1 MTGRS
6 TEYPLVDDPLWFK
19 DVVFYEVH
27 VRTFSDSN
35 ADGVG
40 DFNGLT
46 GKLDYLQDLGV
57 TAIWVL
63 PFYPSPLRDDGYDIT
78 DYRTINPAYGTMAD
92 FRRFLRQAHLRG
104 MRVVTE
110 LVINHTSDQN
120 PWFQRARTSP
130 AGSNYRNYYVWSDD
144 PSKYSDARIIFK
156 DSEPSNWT
164 FDPVANSYY
173 WHRFFHHQPD
183 LNFDNPSVQKEI
195 FRLVDYWFGMGV
207 DGLRLDAVPY
217 LFEREGTSC
226 ENLPE
231 IHAFLKSL
239 RAHVDAK
246 FSNRMLLAEANQ
258 WPEDAVKYFGD
269 GDECHMAFHFPVM
282 PRLFMAIQMEDRF
295 PIIDI
300 LRQTPE
306 IPEGAQWGMF
316 LRNHDELTLE
326 MVTDEER
333 DYMYR
338 VYAHDPQARINLG
351 IRRRLAPLL
360 GNDLRQIQLMNAL
373 LFSMPGTP
381 VLYYGDEIG
390 MGDNVY
396 LGDRL
401 GVRTPMQ
408 WSGDRNGGFSKANP
422 QRLYSPPVIDPG
434 YHYEAVNVE
443 SQQANPNLLLWWM
456 KRLIGLRKQ
465 SPAFGRGSVEFLY
478 PDNPKVLAFVS
489 TYEDQSILVVANL
502 SRYAQGVQL
511 DMSRFAGS
519 SLIEMFGQSEMPP
532 VTDAPYSVTIGPHDF
547 YWLSISKDAA
557 PASDYAAAS
566 TSIPELSLNG
576 GMASLFSS
584 RQQPVLASILI
595 GYVRQ
600 RRWFGGKS
608 RRIQGAAIQSVMP
621 IANGDSEVQLTLLRV
636 NYRDG
641 EPETYSLMLG
651 FAQGDDES
659 RVRANYPGAVVA
671 AFSASGQPAGI
682 LYDAVVDPEFTE
694 SLLQIIQR
702 GRNFRSGSNAVFGT
716 RTRAFAELR
725 GPAYA
730 LLQPTVLGVEQ
741 SNTSVAYGDRL
752 ILKMFR
758 RPGEGVNPDLELG
771 RTLLERSSFR
781 NTALLA
787 GAVEYQRGGASEPT
801 TIAVLQGFIE
811 NDGDAWRFTLD
822 NLAQFFERALATQS
836 VAEPPK
842 AHLLESAPETVPAQI
857 QDIAGTYLLAVVTMA
872 KRTAEMHRALA
883 SVNDPDFNPEPFTQ
897 MYQRSLYASLR
908 AQGSRTFELLG
919 QQLGSLPE
927 GVKEIAARIVKAEP
941 LALSVFEKIRNK
953 NLGGMRIRTH
963 GDFHLGQVLNTGTDF
978 VIIDFEGEPA
988 RAVSERRLKRSPLR
1002 DVAGM
1007 IRSFDYAA
1015 QSALRLDSS
1024 AFVRPT
1030 DVPVLESWAEAWTH
1044 WVSATYLQ
1052 TYLSEVDGSGLLP
1065 TDPASLKA
1073 LLDALVLEK
1082 ALYELAYDLNSR
1094 PDWVLVPLIS
1104 ILRLIRDEE

>member
-6 TEYPLVDDPLWFK
+6 TEYPLTDDPLWFK

-92 FRRFLRQAHLRG
+92 FRRFLRQSHLRG

-231 IHAFLKSL
+231 THAFLKSL

-338 VYAHDPQARINLG
+338 VYAHDPEARINLG

-422 QRLYSPPVIDPG
+422 QRL
-434 YHYEAVNVE
+434 
-443 SQQANPNLLLWWM
+443 
-456 KRLIGLRKQ
+456 
-465 SPAFGRGSVEFLY
+465 
-478 PDNPKVLAFVS
+478 
-489 TYEDQSILVVANL
+489 
-502 SRYAQGVQL
+502 
-511 DMSRFAGS
+511 
-519 SLIEMFGQSEMPP
+519 
-532 VTDAPYSVTIGPHDF
+532 
-547 YWLSISKDAA
+547 
-557 PASDYAAAS
+557 
-566 TSIPELSLNG
+566 
-576 GMASLFSS
+576 
-584 RQQPVLASILI
+584 
-595 GYVRQ
+595 
-600 RRWFGGKS
+600 
-608 RRIQGAAIQSVMP
+608 
-621 IANGDSEVQLTLLRV
+621 
-636 NYRDG
+636 
-641 EPETYSLMLG
+641 
-651 FAQGDDES
+651 
-659 RVRANYPGAVVA
+659 
-671 AFSASGQPAGI
+671 
-682 LYDAVVDPEFTE
+682 
-694 SLLQIIQR
+694 
-702 GRNFRSGSNAVFGT
+702 
-716 RTRAFAELR
+716 
-725 GPAYA
+725 
-730 LLQPTVLGVEQ
+730 
-741 SNTSVAYGDRL
+741 
-752 ILKMFR
+752 
-758 RPGEGVNPDLELG
+758 
-771 RTLLERSSFR
+771 
-781 NTALLA
+781 
-787 GAVEYQRGGASEPT
+787 
-801 TIAVLQGFIE
+801 
-811 NDGDAWRFTLD
+811 
-822 NLAQFFERALATQS
+822 
-836 VAEPPK
+836 
-842 AHLLESAPETVPAQI
+842 
-857 QDIAGTYLLAVVTMA
+857 
-872 KRTAEMHRALA
+872 
-883 SVNDPDFNPEPFTQ
+883 
-897 MYQRSLYASLR
+897 
-908 AQGSRTFELLG
+908 
-919 QQLGSLPE
+919 
-927 GVKEIAARIVKAEP
+927 
-941 LALSVFEKIRNK
+941 
-953 NLGGMRIRTH
+953 
-963 GDFHLGQVLNTGTDF
+963 
-978 VIIDFEGEPA
+978 
-988 RAVSERRLKRSPLR
+988 
-1002 DVAGM
+1002 
-1007 IRSFDYAA
+1007 
-1015 QSALRLDSS
+1015 
-1024 AFVRPT
+1024 
-1030 DVPVLESWAEAWTH
+1030 
-1044 WVSATYLQ
+1044 
-1052 TYLSEVDGSGLLP
+1052 
-1065 TDPASLKA
+1065 
-1073 LLDALVLEK
+1073 
-1082 ALYELAYDLNSR
+1082 
-1094 PDWVLVPLIS
+1094 
-1104 ILRLIRDEE
+1104 